1 MVIVVLHDYVALL
14 RNTNVKHFINL
25 TAPGIRRL
33 MPYQPGKPIEE
44 LQREYGVQ
52 DVIKLASNEN
62 PLGPGPRVQ
71 KVIKSHLAE
80 LSRYPDGNGY
90 ELKQAL
96 SHKLG
101 VEAQQITLGNGSSEV
116 LELLA
121 RAFLTSSDEV
131 IYSQHAFAMYPIIA
145 QAVNAQSVVT
155 PAKNW
160 GHDLKAMQ
168 VAITDKTRMIFI
180 ANPNN
185 PTGTWLGEAELK
197 NFISALPA
205 NIIVVVDEA
214 YFEYASDSR
223 LGARDYP
230 DAMAWL
236 GEYPNLVVTRTFSK
250 AYGIAGLRVGYGVS
264 NLEIADLLNRVR
276 QPFNVNSLALTAA
289 TAALSDISHLQRGLD
304 CNAQG
309 MLQLAQGIEQLGL
322 SYIPSVG
329 NFISLDVGGDAAG
342 IYDALL
348 YEGVIVRP
356 VANYKMPN
364 HLRVTI
370 GTPEENTAFLQA
382 LEKVLEK
389 ALQQV

>member
-1 MVIVVLHDYVALL
+1 M
-14 RNTNVKHFINL
+14 KHFINL

-62 PLGPGPRVQ
+62 PLGPGPRVLD
-71 KVIKSHLAE
+71 VIQSQLKE

-90 ELKQAL
+90 VLKQAL
-96 SHKLG
+96 SQKLG
-101 VEAQQITLGNGSSEV
+101 VAPQQITLGSGSSEV

-121 RAFLTSSDEV
+121 RAFLTSNDEV
-131 IYSQHAFAMYPIIA
+131 IYSQHAFAMYPIIT

-185 PTGTWLGEAELK
+185 PTGTWLGAAELK
-197 NFISALPA
+197 NFIASLSA

-230 DAMAWL
+230 DTMAWL
-236 GEYPNLVVTRTFSK
+236 DEFPNLVVTRTFSK

-264 NLEIADLLNRVR
+264 NPEIADLLNRVR
-276 QPFNVNSLALTAA
+276 QPFNVNSLALAAA
-289 TAALSDISHLQRGLD
+289 TAALNDTEHLQHGLD

-309 MLQLAQGIEQLGL
+309 MLQLAQGVESLGL
-322 SYIPSVG
+322 TYVPSVG
-329 NFISLDVGGDAAG
+329 NFMSIDMGGDAAG
-342 IYDALL
+342 IYDSLL
-348 YEGVIVRP
+348 HEGVIVRP
-356 VANYKMPN
+356 VASYKMPH
-364 HLRVTI
+364 HLRVTV
-370 GTPEENTAFLQA
+370 GTAAENTTFLLA
-382 LEKVLEK
+382 LKKVLEK
-389 ALQQV
+389 TLQQA